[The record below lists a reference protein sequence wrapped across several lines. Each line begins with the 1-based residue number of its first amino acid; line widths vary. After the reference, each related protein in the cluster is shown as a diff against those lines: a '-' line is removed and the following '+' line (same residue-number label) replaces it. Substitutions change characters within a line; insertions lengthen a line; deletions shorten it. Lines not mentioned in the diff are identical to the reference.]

1 VIRVLPIAAI
11 AAILALGL
19 FPGLLGPTS
28 YAPAPYC
35 SPTASFQPTF
45 ALADSQIVFLAESLS
60 TNDAERIGRLEVEL
74 DALRHRLA
82 IPGFSAA
89 IVKNQRV
96 IWVRGFGCADIASGT
111 PATPHT
117 PYHLASLTKPFGA
130 TILLALVE
138 EGLVN
143 LDDPISDYGISLDSP
158 GTIRVKH
165 LLSHTSEG
173 MPGSRYR
180 YHGDRFGLI
189 DRVMESA
196 TGKRFRELLIEKILL
211 PLDMQDTL
219 PAPVGIEVEVY
230 QRGQA
235 DPRFQDAWNRLAKPY
250 WLVRGY
256 GNVDHA
262 YATYFG
268 SAAGL
273 ISSVM
278 DYARFDAAIDQHTF
292 ISEETQKMAWTPFV
306 ANNGRPLPYG
316 YGWFI
321 QERKGLQYIWHYGYW
336 DCSSTLIVKVP
347 ERGLTFLIF
356 ANSDRLSSPFGLGA
370 GKNVRRSPAARVFLD
385 VFVES
390 GR

>member
-1 VIRVLPIAAI
+1 MTRVFTIAAI

-35 SPTASFQPTF
+35 GPTASFQPTF
-45 ALADSQIVFLAESLS
+45 ALADSQIAFLAESLS
-60 TNDAERIGRLEVEL
+60 TDDGERIGRLEVKL
-74 DALRHRLA
+74 DALRRRLA

-89 IVKNQRV
+89 IVRNQRV
-96 IWVRGFGCADIASGT
+96 IWARGFGCANIASGT

-130 TILLALVE
+130 TILLSLVE

-180 YHGDRFGLI
+180 YRGDRF
-189 DRVMESA
+189 
-196 TGKRFRELLIEKILL
+196 
-211 PLDMQDTL
+211 
-219 PAPVGIEVEVY
+219 
-230 QRGQA
+230 
-235 DPRFQDAWNRLAKPY
+235 
-250 WLVRGY
+250 
-256 GNVDHA
+256 
-262 YATYFG
+262 
-268 SAAGL
+268 GL

-278 DYARFDAAIDQHTF
+278 DYARFYAAIDQHTF

-306 ANNGRPLPYG
+306 ANNGRPLLYG

-321 QERKGLQYIWHYGYW
+321 QERKGLHYIWHYGYW

-385 VFVES
+385 IFVES